1 MILFQQLAT
10 KAYLLACS
18 FQGFAESFL
27 EIELINASD
36 IPNLFS

>member
-10 KAYLLACS
+10 KAYLWRAHFKDS
-18 FQGFAESFL
+18 ESFL